1 MLNIFLVLVSRV
13 PLQENIFLLAKILR
27 RIKILYLKITFS
39 DEILN
44 ITTNTNFLKTFPDE
58 FRIFVLKICGGKI

>member
-13 PLQENIFLLAKILR
+13 STTRKHIFTSKIFEM
-27 RIKILYLKITFS
+27 IKIMYLKITFS

-44 ITTNTNFLKTFPDE
+44 IATNTNFLKTFPDE